1 MLDLKKVR
9 DNLDEYKQALAKRHS
24 DCDVDMIL
32 AKDDERKALQQKVDD
47 LKFQQKTLAS
57 QQDYEWAK
65 ALKWQIQ
72 ELENQ
77 QTALQEEL
85 KWYQL
90 KMPNF
95 ISPSVPEWKDDT
107 ENVEVERF
115 GEPKV
120 PDYEIP
126 YHADIISKLNG
137 MDKESAGRTT
147 GEGFYYLL
155 GDIARLHEAMIAY
168 ARDYMIDAGFTY
180 AIPPFMIHSDVVNG
194 VMSFKESSWQFRRI

>member
-9 DNLDEYKQALAKRHS
+9 ENLDEYKQDLAKRHS
-24 DCDVDMIL
+24 DCDVDIIL
-32 AKDDERKALQQKVDD
+32 AKDDERKVIQQKVDD

-65 ALKWQIQ
+65 ALKGQIQ

-95 ISPSVPEWKDDT
+95 ISPNVPEWKDDT
-107 ENVEVERF
+107 ENVEVRR
-115 GEPKV
+115 V
-120 PDYEIP
+120 WEIP
-126 YHADIISKLNG
+126 QFDFPIQNHMTLMKKYDMVDVERWVKLAWARSYFL
-137 MDKESAGRTT
+137 KTT
-147 GEGFYYLL
+147 VGN
-155 GDIARLHEAMIAY
+155 DC
-168 ARDYMIDAGFTY
+168 
-180 AIPPFMIHSDVVNG
+180 
-194 VMSFKESSWQFRRI
+194 